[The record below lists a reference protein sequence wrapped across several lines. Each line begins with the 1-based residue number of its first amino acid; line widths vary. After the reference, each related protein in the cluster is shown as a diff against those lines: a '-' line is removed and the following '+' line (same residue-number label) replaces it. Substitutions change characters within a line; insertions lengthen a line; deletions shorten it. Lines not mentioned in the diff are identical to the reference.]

1 MQFIEEGVLF
11 FCFLSGFI
19 WNKWNLFIG
28 GSYIKYSIGGI
39 KLKKALTVILTMLIE
54 TGLLWIISIIFKW
67 NIMEILFLGGVVI
80 FAILWLFLYSSTQSN
95 NQYNAGVKGETGQDS
110 ERIKLFQFRLSPIT
124 LGLILFIV
132 MSLCLTVFYYYD
144 YFI

>member
-1 MQFIEEGVLF
+1 M
-11 FCFLSGFI
+11 
-19 WNKWNLFIG
+19 N
-28 GSYIKYSIGGI
+28 
-39 KLKKALTVILTMLIE
+39 LKKTLIVVLTMLIE
-54 TGLLWIISIIFKW
+54 TGLLWILSIIFKW
-67 NIMEILFLGGVVI
+67 NLMEILFLGGVVI

-95 NQYNAGVKGETGQDS
+95 NQFNARVTGETGQDS

-132 MSLCLTVFYYYD
+132 VSLCLTIFYYYD

>member
-1 MQFIEEGVLF
+1 M
-11 FCFLSGFI
+11 
-19 WNKWNLFIG
+19 
-28 GSYIKYSIGGI
+28 
-39 KLKKALTVILTMLIE
+39 KKTLIVVLTMLIE
-54 TGLLWIISIIFKW
+54 TGLLWILSIIFKW
-67 NIMEILFLGGVVI
+67 NLMEILFLGGVVI

-132 MSLCLTVFYYYD
+132 MSLCLTIFYYYD

>member
-1 MQFIEEGVLF
+1 M
-11 FCFLSGFI
+11 
-19 WNKWNLFIG
+19 
-28 GSYIKYSIGGI
+28 
-39 KLKKALTVILTMLIE
+39 KKALTVILTMLIE
-54 TGLLWIISIIFKW
+54 TGLLWIISIIFNW
-67 NIMEILFLGGVVI
+67 NLMEILFLGGVVI

-132 MSLCLTVFYYYD
+132 MSLCLTIFYYYD